1 MSKPSPSL
9 ILFDGVCN
17 FCCFWVQF
25 LIRRDPD
32 KRFRF
37 APLQSAVG
45 QETLRDLG
53 LSADNL
59 TTMILVEGDRHYV
72 KSSAALR
79 IARRMKGLW
88 PPLFVFI
95 VIPAAIRDFFY
106 DWVARNRYR
115 WFGRQENCMVPT
127 PDVRERF
134 KENLSD
140 DAKEL

>member
-1 MSKPSPSL
+1 MSRPSSPL

-32 KRFRF
+32 KRFHF

-45 QETLRDLG
+45 QEIVKRLG
-53 LSADNL
+53 MSTDNL
-59 TTMILVEGDRHYV
+59 TTMILVEGDRRYV

-79 IARRMKGLW
+79 IARRMRGLW
-88 PPLFVFI
+88 PLLFIFI
-95 VIPAAIRDFFY
+95 VIPAPIRDFFY

-115 WFGRQENCMVPT
+115 WFGRQGSCMVPT

-134 KENLSD
+134 LE
-140 DAKEL
+140 

>member
-1 MSKPSPSL
+1 MSEQPAPL

-17 FCCFWVQF
+17 FCSFWVRF

-37 APLQSAVG
+37 AALQTSAG
-45 QETLRDLG
+45 QEALRRLG
-53 LSADNL
+53 LSADQL
-59 TTMILVEGDRHYV
+59 TTMILAEGDRHHV

-88 PPLFVFI
+88 PLLFAFI
-95 VIPAAIRDFFY
+95 VIPAPIRDFFY
-106 DWVARNRYR
+106 DFIARNRYR
-115 WFGRQENCMVPT
+115 WFGKQESCMIPT

-134 KENLSD
+134 LG
-140 DAKEL
+140 